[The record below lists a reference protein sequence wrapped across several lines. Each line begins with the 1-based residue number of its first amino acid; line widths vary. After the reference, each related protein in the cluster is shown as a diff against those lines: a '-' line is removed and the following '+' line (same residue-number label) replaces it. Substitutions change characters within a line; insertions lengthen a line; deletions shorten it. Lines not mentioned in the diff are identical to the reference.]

1 MRRRGRRISAGGI
14 DTSRKSW
21 AHHEMSFFWM
31 MLQTLFIFG
40 GDLLPVDPKLE
51 HSMGHKISPA
61 PHSRC
66 SRRVKPKVSP
76 AASTGCSLWLFPGS
90 KEWATTTPA
99 VLGGAATL
107 SQPLDGEQNP
117 SDLQSCTSVTC
128 NEAAL
133 ASKASA
139 ATLSKEILFC
149 FPPESPKL
157 PWNIICV
164 IFLPCY
170 PFPIFALCLAQR
182 CHQTPQKPHLKQF
195 AQAKISPVPA
205 QLHWILQEKLEHH
218 HTLRKDG
225 KVSPGFLLFMTMSG
239 TKWAH
244 WRGIPARN
252 CRDRTRRWVKTER
265 EKI

>member
-99 VLGGAATL
+99 HAGECCHTQPALGWWTK
-107 SQPLDGEQNP
+107 S
-117 SDLQSCTSVTC
+117 
-128 NEAAL
+128 
-133 ASKASA
+133 
-139 ATLSKEILFC
+139 IW
-149 FPPESPKL
+149 SPKL
-157 PWNIICV
+157 HQRDLQWGRSGQQSFCCNTLQGDFVLFSSWKPKTSMKHHLCH
-164 IFLPCY
+164 FPPMLP
-170 PFPIFALCLAQR
+170 L
-182 CHQTPQKPHLKQF
+182 PHLCF
-195 AQAKISPVPA
+195 V
-205 QLHWILQEKLEHH
+205 
-218 HTLRKDG
+218 
-225 KVSPGFLLFMTMSG
+225 SG
-239 TKWAH
+239 TTLPSNSTKAS
-244 WRGIPARN
+244 P
-252 CRDRTRRWVKTER
+252 
-265 EKI
+265 